1 MERLVLLGHVEVP
14 DRTLPTAIACEFLE
28 LMAPVVARILQE
40 HQVLELLV

>member
-28 LMAPVVARILQE
+28 LLAPVMARLPQE
-40 HQVLELLV
+40 HLVLELLV

>member
-1 MERLVLLGHVEVP
+1 MQRLVLLEHVEVLA
-14 DRTLPTAIACEFLE
+14 RTLATAIACEFLE